1 MPLQHQYSGKGNEDM
16 ENSVNNL
23 VWQLIH
29 LIQRKYLSNPTTYR
43 RFDLA
48 QAIQY
53 FTLDVITSLSMTE
66 PFGFIENDQDMYEY
80 IKHYRSLLPQM
91 QFMTSVPLLNRL
103 MRVPAFKRMSEWF
116 LGDKVGIGKTKLYL
130 ISSAF
135 VHRGQLM

>member
-1 MPLQHQYSGKGNEDM
+1 MLHQYSGKDNEDM
-16 ENSVNNL
+16 ENNVNAL
-23 VWQLIH
+23 VWQLIQ
-29 LIQRKYLSNPTTYR
+29 LIKRKYLSTPTTYR

-80 IKHYRSLLPQM
+80 IKHYRGMLPQM

-103 MRVPAFKRMSEWF
+103 MRVPAFKRLTTWL
-116 LGDKVGIGKTKLYL
+116 LGDKVGIGKTKLYRCF
-130 ISSAF
+130 SQPYPAA
-135 VHRGQLM
+135 R